1 MRRMED
7 EMDTQFWNDGQA
19 PDTKP
24 GPYYVS
30 SQNGDHYWLMRGP
43 YAKHADA
50 LAAVRD
56 TMNKAIDLDARAHW
70 MAWGTCRLPAD
81 LVRADPGKM
90 NRFFE
95 EGL

>member
-1 MRRMED
+1 MVRFN
-7 EMDTQFWNDGQA
+7 DTQT

-30 SQNGDHYWLMRGP
+30 AMKPDGSAYWLMRGP
-43 YAKHADA
+43 FDRHADA
-50 LAAVRD
+50 LDKVSE
-56 TMNKAIDLDARAHW
+56 TMNKAIEIDPRAQW

-90 NRFFE
+90 NDLFIS
-95 EGL
+95 